1 MADCHA
7 NATAPTTVTQMDH
20 RQFVSDLTDVCEAL
34 RFVEPRSER
43 GPKLEELLMK
53 VKIPECGY
61 LPLCRSTEPFQRVI
75 KITPNEAK
83 AFNTKVGGSVGGC
96 AHGVYIFSC
105 V

>member
-1 MADCHA
+1 M
-7 NATAPTTVTQMDH
+7 
-20 RQFVSDLTDVCEAL
+20 TDVCEAL

-61 LPLCRSTEPFQRVI
+61 LPLCRSTHAFQRVI

-83 AFNTKVGGSVGGC
+83 AFNTKVRKTRARTRKPG
-96 AHGVYIFSC
+96 
-105 V
+105 

>member
-1 MADCHA
+1 M
-7 NATAPTTVTQMDH
+7 
-20 RQFVSDLTDVCEAL
+20 
-34 RFVEPRSER
+34 EPRSER

-83 AFNTKVGGSVGGC
+83 AFNTKVRWADRRGIEGT
-96 AHGVYIFSC
+96 HGTVQGRSKPRCLI

>member
-1 MADCHA
+1 M
-7 NATAPTTVTQMDH
+7 
-20 RQFVSDLTDVCEAL
+20 TDVCEAL

-43 GPKLEELLMK
+43 GRKLEELLMK

-83 AFNTKVGGSVGGC
+83 AFNTKVRWVDRSKREKNEGTPG
-96 AHGVYIFSC
+96 IFAGQVETSLR

>member
-1 MADCHA
+1 M
-7 NATAPTTVTQMDH
+7 PTTATTTVMNH

-83 AFNTKVGGSVGGC
+83 AFNTKVGGWVC
-96 AHGVYIFSC
+96 T
-105 V
+105 

>member
-1 MADCHA
+1 MFLF
-7 NATAPTTVTQMDH
+7 

-61 LPLCRSTEPFQRVI
+61 LPLCRSTQPFQRVI
-75 KITPNEAK
+75 KITANEAK
-83 AFNTKVGGSVGGC
+83 AFNTKVREQMSEHPVYAAAC
-96 AHGVYIFSC
+96 AHTVHARPQAQSLERRQ
-105 V
+105 